1 MLTLYLNVIFFSS
14 QVVDAGEEE
23 EEEEGR
29 IQNGR
34 SVQRTDGRIGPAEA
48 VSRD

>member
-23 EEEEGR
+23 EEEEE
-29 IQNGR
+29 IQSGR
-34 SVQRTDGRIGPAEA
+34 SVQRTDGRIRPAEA
-48 VSRD
+48 VCQD